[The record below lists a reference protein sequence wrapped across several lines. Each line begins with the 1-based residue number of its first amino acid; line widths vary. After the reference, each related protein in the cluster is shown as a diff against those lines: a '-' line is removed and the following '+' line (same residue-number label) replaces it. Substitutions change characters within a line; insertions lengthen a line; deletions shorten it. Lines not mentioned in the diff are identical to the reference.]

1 MNAIKSLIVS
11 LLTLEARL
19 ILWRHTPRVIAV
31 TGSVGKTGTKDAIYT
46 ALNDGSGGVRKNEK
60 SLNSEFGVPLTIIG
74 AESGWHNP
82 LAWMLVFVKGIVVF
96 IKPTY
101 PHTLVVEVG
110 ADHPGDIARIASWL
124 QPHGAILTAVPD
136 IPAHAGYYESPE
148 DVLKEK
154 RNLFVYAHK
163 DAPLFVNGDDART
176 LSLKKDFRARTT
188 TFGFDVG
195 CDIRASH
202 YEVVHERHVPVGIR
216 FRLETEGVSIP
227 IVLMGVI
234 GKTHVYPVLV
244 ACAVAHA
251 YGIDLATAAQRFTA
265 FEPAPGRMRLL
276 EGINGSIIIDDSYNA
291 SPGAMHAA
299 LDTLAESE
307 SSGRTIA
314 LLGDMRE
321 LGEHSERAHRE
332 VGEHAAQVA
341 SLLITVGEES
351 QVLAESAIAAG
362 LNPDRVTMFGYGE
375 AEKAGA
381 LIAHEIREGDV
392 VLIKGSQNK
401 IRLER
406 AVKEIMAHPEDAA
419 ALLVRQE
426 SEWSSIA

>member
-1 MNAIKSLIVS
+1 MHLLKSGIVY

-31 TGSVGKTGTKDAIYT
+31 TGSVGKTGTKDALYT
-46 ALNDGSGGVRKNEK
+46 ALHDGSGMVRKNEK

-82 LAWMLVFVKGIVVF
+82 LAWLFILIKGLLACIR
-96 IKPTY
+96 PTY
-101 PHTLVVEVG
+101 PHTLIVEVG

-124 QPHGAILTAVPD
+124 SPHAAVITAVPD

-154 RNLFVYAHK
+154 RELFVHADK

-188 TFGFDVG
+188 TFGFDPA
-195 CDIRASH
+195 CDIRAAH
-202 YEVVHERHVPVGIR
+202 YEVMYDKRTPVGIR
-216 FRLETEGVSIP
+216 FRLESEGVSIP
-227 IVLMGVI
+227 VMLYGVV
-234 GKTHVYPVLV
+234 GKTHVYPVLI

-251 YGIDLATAAQRFTA
+251 YGLDYATAAQRFTDY
-265 FEPAPGRMRLL
+265 EPAPGRMRLI
-276 EGINGSIIIDDSYNA
+276 EGVNGSTIIDDSYNA

-299 LDTLAESE
+299 LDTLADIEG
-307 SSGRTIA
+307 SGRTIA

-321 LGEHSERAHRE
+321 LGTHSARAHRE

-351 QVLAESAIAAG
+351 LVLAQGAIDAG
-362 LNPDRVTMFGYGE
+362 LNPDRVTSFGYGE
-375 AEKAGA
+375 ADKAGA
-381 LIAHEIREGDV
+381 LVAHEVREGDV
-392 VLIKGSQNK
+392 VLVKGSQNK

-406 AVKEIMAHPEDAA
+406 AVKKLMAHPENAP

-426 SEWSSIA
+426 GAWEEIA

>member
-1 MNAIKSLIVS
+1 MNMLKQLIVS
-11 LLTLEARL
+11 ALTLEARL
-19 ILWRHTPRVIAV
+19 ILWRHAPRVIAI
-31 TGSVGKTGTKDAIYT
+31 TGSVGKTGTKDAIHT
-46 ALNDGSGGVRKNEK
+46 ALDDGSGMVRKNQK

-82 LAWMLVFVKGIVVF
+82 LAWLLVLVKGVVAF
-96 IKPTY
+96 VQSTY

-124 QPHGAILTAVPD
+124 QPHAAVLTAVPD

-188 TFGFDVG
+188 TFGFDPG
-195 CDIRASH
+195 CDIRAAH
-202 YEVVHERHVPVGIR
+202 YEVVYEKHKPIGIR

-227 IVLMGVI
+227 VFLTGVLGR
-234 GKTHVYPVLV
+234 THVYPVLV

-251 YGIDLATAAQRFTA
+251 NGIDFATAAQRCSMGT
-265 FEPAPGRMRLL
+265 PAPGRMRIL
-276 EGINGSIIIDDSYNA
+276 EGVRGSTIIDDSYNA

-299 LDTLAESE
+299 LDTLAECE
-307 SSGRTIA
+307 GSGRTIA

-351 QVLAESAIAAG
+351 TVLAESAIAAG

-375 AEKAGA
+375 ADKAGA
-381 LIAHEIREGDV
+381 MVAREIRESDMLLV
-392 VLIKGSQNK
+392 KGSQNN

-406 AVKEIMAHPEDAA
+406 AVELVMAHPEEAKE
-419 ALLVRQE
+419 LLVRQE
-426 SEWSSIA
+426 REWSTIA

>member
-1 MNAIKSLIVS
+1 
-11 LLTLEARL
+11 
-19 ILWRHTPRVIAV
+19 
-31 TGSVGKTGTKDAIYT
+31 
-46 ALNDGSGGVRKNEK
+46 
-60 SLNSEFGVPLTIIG
+60 
-74 AESGWHNP
+74 
-82 LAWMLVFVKGIVVF
+82 
-96 IKPTY
+96 
-101 PHTLVVEVG
+101 
-110 ADHPGDIARIASWL
+110 
-124 QPHGAILTAVPD
+124 
-136 IPAHAGYYESPE
+136 
-148 DVLKEK
+148 
-154 RNLFVYAHK
+154 
-163 DAPLFVNGDDART
+163 
-176 LSLKKDFRARTT
+176 
-188 TFGFDVG
+188 
-195 CDIRASH
+195 
-202 YEVVHERHVPVGIR
+202 
-216 FRLETEGVSIP
+216 
-227 IVLMGVI
+227 
-234 GKTHVYPVLV
+234 
-244 ACAVAHA
+244 
-251 YGIDLATAAQRFTA
+251 
-265 FEPAPGRMRLL
+265 
-276 EGINGSIIIDDSYNA
+276 
-291 SPGAMHAA
+291 MHAA